1 MNYVFMAAIML
12 GLLRLWNIILKWM
25 QWNNLK
31 IYIKNKLYQYIKII

>member
-1 MNYVFMAAIML
+1 MNYMFMAAIML
-12 GLLRLWNIILKWM
+12 GLLQLWNIILKWM